1 MAQPYYPNSMG
12 GGGQMGGM
20 QPMGGMP
27 GDYTV
32 EVSAGVSHPCL
43 TLSSHN
49 SSQAA
54 SEPDNSSLVKHAI
67 RAQEEYCGP
76 QSMLIGGC
84 LCFFGF
90 GLAGLLPL
98 CCPCDKRITT
108 YRNGVPIH
116 VQ

>member
-54 SEPDNSSLVKHAI
+54 VQLHPNLTIH
-67 RAQEEYCGP
+67 
-76 QSMLIGGC
+76 
-84 LCFFGF
+84 
-90 GLAGLLPL
+90 LL
-98 CCPCDKRITT
+98 
-108 YRNGVPIH
+108 
-116 VQ
+116 